1 MILKQK
7 PAFAPDAAFRKIPV
21 FNTTIECL
29 DSIYIHRSGDQSQR
43 DNIVKT
49 FVDRQELIEET
60 GRYAPLNIFAE
71 GGTSNGTQLLKFR
84 RGAFIGEKR
93 LRPIYLKY
101 HYNHYSPSF
110 EVMEFLPTGIF

>member
-7 PAFAPDAAFRKIPV
+7 PAFAPDAAFRKIPI

-71 GGTSNGTQLLKFR
+71 GGTSNGT
-84 RGAFIGEKR
+84 
-93 LRPIYLKY
+93 
-101 HYNHYSPSF
+101 
-110 EVMEFLPTGIF
+110 